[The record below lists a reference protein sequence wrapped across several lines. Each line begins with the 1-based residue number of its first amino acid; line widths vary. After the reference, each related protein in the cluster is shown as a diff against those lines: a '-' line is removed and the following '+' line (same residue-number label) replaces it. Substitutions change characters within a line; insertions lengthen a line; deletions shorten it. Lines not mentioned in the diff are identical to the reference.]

1 MRGGEEERGEGKRKE
16 GRGRGEREGKRREGR
31 ERGERREGGQRSERK
46 KLVKRHWV
54 GQCPERPSPSIAI
67 VVSADQS
74 VVVQ

>member
-1 MRGGEEERGEGKRKE
+1 MRGEGKRREGREEERGEGKRRE
-16 GRGRGEREGKRREGR
+16 GRGRGERG
-31 ERGERREGGQRSERK
+31 EGGKGSESK
-46 KLVKRHWV
+46 KVVKRHWA